1 MRGEGLGEEFRLTPF
16 FLKTAKILLASPGAG
31 FYIVNGRSNHRR
43 QVNNMET
50 IFNCS
55 QCDQELSVDA
65 SASGSEIECPTCG
78 ARITVPVAVA
88 VPEPQTGS
96 MLNTIKTSAAAREE
110 HHFSVPV
117 HEQHLAEQLIQKPSV
132 PLDAAAREAYK
143 LKVKTF
149 RRIDCVE
156 VGHDRFDEIV
166 SSFLNKVGED
176 KIVSVTPISYTYLDI
191 GSQKLLTDFG
201 ILLIHRA

>member
-1 MRGEGLGEEFRLTPF
+1 MD
-16 FLKTAKILLASPGAG
+16 
-31 FYIVNGRSNHRR
+31 
-43 QVNNMET
+43 T

-55 QCDQELSVDA
+55 QCDQELSVEA

-78 ARITVPVAVA
+78 ARIIVPAA
-88 VPEPQTGS
+88 APAPVPEALASGGGV
-96 MLNTIKTSAAAREE
+96 LNTIKTSAAAREE

-132 PLDAAAREAYK
+132 PLDAAARETYK

-176 KIVSVTPISYTYLDI
+176 KIVSVTPLTYTYLDI